1 MFEVDK
7 LHPTHDVT
15 RHFQILMRKLYYFS
29 LIVSV
34 LFSKP
39 DFLTLFEKKNLP
51 TRIVSFFKKIFPV
64 FNADFLSSFF
74 FSSHALSLLSN
85 EVERFEKLVK
95 ESETEILFTVLHFLN
110 HKRYESVRG
119 SRLCLSLFAVIESF
133 SPADKP
139 LFDCIDRFTK
149 HSWGFASQFTVDL
162 WFLPGSCRRRY

>member
-15 RHFQILMRKLYYFS
+15 RHFQILMRKLYYFP

-51 TRIVSFFKKIFPV
+51 TRIVSFFLKIFPV

-110 HKRYESVRG
+110 HKRYESVRE
-119 SRLCLSLFAVIESF
+119 SRLCLCLSL
-133 SPADKP
+133 
-139 LFDCIDRFTK
+139 
-149 HSWGFASQFTVDL
+149 
-162 WFLPGSCRRRY
+162 RRD